1 MNLSPGTKATIS
13 LGSVAAAVGFIWT
26 VSAAFAGKADKAEI
40 SDMDKRIY
48 AAERAQVRAEEQAK
62 WILEDIKK
70 ANEKLDKILTALYFP
85 PREPMNFQP
94 PAPTPTPLPS
104 PLNR

>member
-1 MNLSPGTKATIS
+1 MTLSPGTKATITLSS
-13 LGSVAAAVGFIWT
+13 LAAAGAFIWAA
-26 VSAAFAGKADKAEI
+26 SAAFAGKADKAEI

-48 AAERAQVRAEEQAK
+48 AAERAQVRAEEQSK

-94 PAPTPTPLPS
+94 PPSSPVPLPS